1 MFLYERRFYL
11 HNMYIWDDMD
21 DLDLDMMIWIQII
34 MMIWDEVLILFLADE
49 LA

>member
-21 DLDLDMMIWIQII
+21 DLDLDSNNY
-34 MMIWDEVLILFLADE
+34 DDLG
-49 LA
+49 